1 VSALLRAAASAF
13 LFALFFIAG
22 CAQQPLAKAPG
33 STVIPTWH
41 GRLALRIDSPEQP
54 SFFASFELSG
64 HARAGELLLSGPL
77 GNVVA
82 SLRWTPQAAF
92 LRNNGETRAFES
104 LDALATEATGT
115 AIPIAA
121 LFQWLDGQPAE
132 SAGWQADLS
141 QLAQGRLLARR
152 THPEPA
158 AELRLILE
166 P

>member
-1 VSALLRAAASAF
+1 MLRAAAGAV
-13 LFALFFIAG
+13 LLALFFIAG
-22 CAQQPLAKAPG
+22 CAQPPLVKAPDG
-33 STVIPTWH
+33 QPVAAWR

-54 SFFASFELSG
+54 SFYAGFELTG
-64 HARAGELLLSGPL
+64 QARAGELLLSSPL

-82 SLRWTPQAAF
+82 SLRWTPQAAY
-92 LRNNGETRAFES
+92 LRNNGETRQFDS

-121 LFQWLDGQPAE
+121 LFQWLDGRDAVA
-132 SAGWQADLS
+132 AGWQADLS

-152 THPEPA
+152 THPGPV